1 VAVALLLATAACTV
15 VVGGSA
21 APIPVVDHHQHLF
34 RNGIP
39 GVPGEATPIDGAALV
54 RMLDQAGIQKAVVL
68 SLAYQPGNPNRPPIS
83 DEYAQVR
90 AENDWTGH
98 QVALSRGRLIGFC
111 ALDPLK
117 DYALAELRRCAAD
130 PDLSTGIKLHFGN
143 SDVQLDDADH
153 VARLRSIFAEAD
165 RYCMAIVIHLHPS
178 VTMRRP
184 WGSRQARIF
193 LEDVLPAAPD
203 VTVQIAHLG
212 GAGTY
217 DDPAVD
223 AALEEFVT
231 AVRNHDK
238 RVRNLYFDISGIA
251 GFGEW
256 RAKAGQIVARIR
268 QLGLNHIL
276 FGSDGALPG
285 NSPREAWAAVAELP
299 LSRRELATIAGNDA
313 PYPGSCRARA
323 GLR

>member
-1 VAVALLLATAACTV
+1 
-15 VVGGSA
+15 
-21 APIPVVDHHQHLF
+21 
-34 RNGIP
+34 
-39 GVPGEATPIDGAALV
+39 
-54 RMLDQAGIQKAVVL
+54 
-68 SLAYQPGNPNRPPIS
+68 
-83 DEYAQVR
+83 
-90 AENDWTGH
+90 
-98 QVALSRGRLIGFC
+98 
-111 ALDPLK
+111 
-117 DYALAELRRCAAD
+117 
-130 PDLSTGIKLHFGN
+130 
-143 SDVQLDDADH
+143 
-153 VARLRSIFAEAD
+153 
-165 RYCMAIVIHLHPS
+165 
-178 VTMRRP
+178 MRRP